1 MSAEENI
8 YQRLG
13 NSIGEVVK
21 AAVKEALRQQRKPL
35 TGRLLNS
42 IDYSVNATVN
52 SAFIEFT
59 LLDYGMIL
67 NYGVPANRIPYTQ
80 GSGAKG
86 SKYIDGLK
94 AYAKLRFNVNDKTAL
109 SIAFAIARKHKKF
122 GMPLDGKTGWIQN
135 GIEESRDEVQELIND
150 ALSKLIQVIFVGA
163 FVDVKKK
170 GSDSLKI
177 KYLDI

>member
-59 LLDYGMIL
+59 LLDYE
-67 NYGVPANRIPYTQ
+67 T
-80 GSGAKG
+80 
-86 SKYIDGLK
+86 
-94 AYAKLRFNVNDKTAL
+94 
-109 SIAFAIARKHKKF
+109 
-122 GMPLDGKTGWIQN
+122 
-135 GIEESRDEVQELIND
+135 ESRSRETKCR
-150 ALSKLIQVIFVGA
+150 S
-163 FVDVKKK
+163 
-170 GSDSLKI
+170 
-177 KYLDI
+177 